1 MKEAKKDKHD
11 EIGHVYKQMNGDERK
26 MLIRVAD
33 RLLKTQASIRKDKSL
48 LGEEGEMEREEERI

>member
-1 MKEAKKDKHD
+1 
-11 EIGHVYKQMNGDERK
+11 MNGDERK

-33 RLLKTQASIRKDKSL
+33 RLLKAQASIQRDKSS